1 MIYQLKISTSPVI
14 DIPALAFCAFV
25 LAVFSAIAGVAP
37 KRTVYAVLAPTLV
50 LYKIICFQTVETP
63 FFRQIEALIFTN

>member
-1 MIYQLKISTSPVI
+1 MIYQLKILTSPVI

-25 LAVFSAIAGVAP
+25 SSLFSAIVGVAS
-37 KRTVYAVLAPTLV
+37 KRTVYAVLTPTLV

-63 FFRQIEALIFTN
+63 FFRQ